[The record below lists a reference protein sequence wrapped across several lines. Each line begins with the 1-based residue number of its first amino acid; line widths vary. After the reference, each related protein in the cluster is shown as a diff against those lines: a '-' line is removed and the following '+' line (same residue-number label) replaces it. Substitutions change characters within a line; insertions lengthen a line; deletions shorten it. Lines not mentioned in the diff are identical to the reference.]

1 MNSPQ
6 PLPAHTWRQ
15 DNLGRLLNQAVRRF
29 EARVLELLA
38 AQELPRLAPSHINA
52 TRHLD
57 LAGTRLTELAQRAAM
72 TKQSMSELIIQLER
86 LGLVA
91 RHPDP
96 SDTRARIIRFTPLG
110 LNWLHA
116 FGNAVAQA
124 EQEFAALCGTSLLS
138 TFKATLHT
146 YVDEPQGPG
155 SPALV
160 DPERGAQDSSG
171 NPA

>member
-1 MNSPQ
+1 MTSP
-6 PLPAHTWRQ
+6 PLLPELTWRQ

-29 EARVLELLA
+29 ETRVLELLA

-57 LAGTRLTELAQRAAM
+57 LDGTRLTELAQRAAM
-72 TKQSMSELIIQLER
+72 TKQSMSELVTQLER

-110 LNWLHA
+110 LEWLQA
-116 FGNAVAQA
+116 FGNAVTQA
-124 EQEFAALCGTSLLS
+124 EQEFAALSGSGLLS
-138 TFKATLHT
+138 TFKATLQT
-146 YVDEPQGPG
+146 YADEPLPPG
-155 SPALV
+155 ELSPV
-160 DPERGAQDSSG
+160 GSGADDEESSG
-171 NPA
+171 KPA